1 MKEIKKEE
9 KEMDKENKN
18 KDDLIAKKN
27 EIGN

>member
-9 KEMDKENKN
+9 KEIDKENKN
-18 KDDLIAKKN
+18 IDDLIVKKN

>member
-9 KEMDKENKN
+9 KEIDKENKN

>member
-9 KEMDKENKN
+9 KEIDKENKN
-18 KDDLIAKKN
+18 NDDLIVKKN